1 MGECAVCLDV
11 FRDPMITPCGHTYCR
26 QCMDALITIRSGR
39 TFQQREIQCPECRTI
54 FKRSDAKPNVSLSRM
69 LVDHHRRHHPTALA
83 SAPLPAP
90 ASVEDTLPIGGPPPP
105 RLSDAYALEL
115 MELGATPALL
125 STLVDREA
133 AVGVRMF
140 LLDNSGSTDTWD
152 GSTLRLT
159 SSSATTP
166 EGERQGAKYT
176 LDSATRWDEI
186 KQVARDHARHNLEL
200 NHVCEF
206 HLLNSRD
213 PSKKTMREGAD
224 FVRLAPEDGL
234 TAGLAALDRMLNGT
248 RPNGTTPLAESLS
261 FMNQR
266 IARYA
271 PALQE
276 QGKMMY
282 VVVVTDGIPTPL
294 TWNWSVSSQQ
304 MHSAK
309 QRAVNELYQI
319 VGRFPVS
326 LVVRLCTNDDEG
338 ISFWNNLDEEEEFAL
353 DVIDDLKGEAVEIY
367 GVRNGF
373 FVYTPALHR
382 IREGGFPH
390 AIFDR
395 MDEKRLAP
403 PQQAELLR
411 MLLVDRKD
419 GDGVPLPPPTAPNF
433 KAEVKARAKKL
444 PSVWDPRTNRLRPVA
459 GDFEELHG
467 KDFFIMMVVF
477 VLIFFG
483 LRMIAG

>member
-1 MGECAVCLDV
+1 
-11 FRDPMITPCGHTYCR
+11 
-26 QCMDALITIRSGR
+26 MDALITIRSGR

-213 PSKKTMREGAD
+213 PSKVCHTDRGLLLLLAGCCSHVCAHKTRS
-224 FVRLAPEDGL
+224 VCAPV
-234 TAGLAALDRMLNGT
+234 A
-248 RPNGTTPLAESLS
+248 S
-261 FMNQR
+261 
-266 IARYA
+266 
-271 PALQE
+271 
-276 QGKMMY
+276 
-282 VVVVTDGIPTPL
+282 
-294 TWNWSVSSQQ
+294 
-304 MHSAK
+304 
-309 QRAVNELYQI
+309 
-319 VGRFPVS
+319 S
-326 LVVRLCTNDDEG
+326 LVSVFRFYKSSCMCVD
-338 ISFWNNLDEEEEFAL
+338 I
-353 DVIDDLKGEAVEIY
+353 AVSACQLY
-367 GVRNGF
+367 
-373 FVYTPALHR
+373 
-382 IREGGFPH
+382 
-390 AIFDR
+390 
-395 MDEKRLAP
+395 
-403 PQQAELLR
+403 
-411 MLLVDRKD
+411 
-419 GDGVPLPPPTAPNF
+419 LPPTIGSTN
-433 KAEVKARAKKL
+433 ARK
-444 PSVWDPRTNRLRPVA
+444 P
-459 GDFEELHG
+459 
-467 KDFFIMMVVF
+467 
-477 VLIFFG
+477 
-483 LRMIAG
+483 